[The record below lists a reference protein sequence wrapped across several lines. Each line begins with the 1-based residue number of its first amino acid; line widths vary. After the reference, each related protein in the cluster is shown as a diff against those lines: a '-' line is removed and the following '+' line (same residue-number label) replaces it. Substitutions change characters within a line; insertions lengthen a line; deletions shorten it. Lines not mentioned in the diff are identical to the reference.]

1 MALKPKGKELL
12 YNKVKASVDRL
23 YLAGTSASG
32 TFNDYVKNAGDTSV
46 SYLKTPPA
54 AWLNFN
60 NEELRGQL
68 LNLTSGNVFNI
79 TPAPAGPGAGLTTI
93 TGVIVTDDASTPNQ
107 WFTGNF
113 TDTNG
118 DAISF
123 PFYSSGQ
130 VTVNVANLI
139 LT

>member
-1 MALKPKGKELL
+1 MGLKVKGKELL

-23 YLAGTSASG
+23 YLTGSVATGTL
-32 TFNDYVKNAGDTSV
+32 NDYVKNAGDTNV

-54 AWLNFN
+54 AWSIVS
-60 NEELRGQL
+60 EELKGQL

-79 TPAPAGPGAGLTTI
+79 TPSPAGPGFGLTTI
-93 TGVIVTDDASTPNQ
+93 TGVKVTDDAGTPNE
-107 WFTGNF
+107 WFTGSF
-113 TDTNG
+113 TDVGG
-118 DAISF
+118 DPVSF

>member
-1 MALKPKGKELL
+1 MGLKVKGKELL

-23 YLAGTSASG
+23 YLAGTSATGS
-32 TFNDYVKNAGDTSV
+32 FNDYVKNAGDTNV

-54 AWLNFN
+54 AWSII
-60 NEELRGQL
+60 NEELKGQL

-79 TPAPAGPGAGLTTI
+79 TPAPAGPGVGLTTI
-93 TGVIVTDDASTPNQ
+93 TGVIVTDDAGTPNQ

-113 TDTNG
+113 TDTEG
-118 DAISF
+118 DPVSF